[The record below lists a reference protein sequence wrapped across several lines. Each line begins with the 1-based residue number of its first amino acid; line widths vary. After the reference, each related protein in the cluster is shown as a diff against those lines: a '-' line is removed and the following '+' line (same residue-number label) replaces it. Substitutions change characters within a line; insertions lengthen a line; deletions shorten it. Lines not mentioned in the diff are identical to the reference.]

1 MREQWMDRFTA
12 RISDFEEKLEAF
24 NKGEI
29 DRKAY
34 KGFSGGFGSYAQ
46 RDPAKNMLRLRLPG
60 GRLTKERL
68 GFIAGTVEQ
77 YGIDLLKLTTCETV
91 QLHNLAPE
99 QVAKIMEAAAEA
111 GIYTLGGGGDNPRN
125 VMCSPLSGVQQGEAF
140 DVMPYAEAATG
151 YLLSIA
157 DSIHMPRKLKVAF
170 SNGAEDSVHAA
181 FRDIDPDSAGFR
193 RSRCV

>member
-60 GRLTKERL
+60 GRMTKPWLYCRD
-68 GFIAGTVEQ
+68 GGTIWHRSPEAD
-77 YGIDLLKLTTCETV
+77 DL
-91 QLHNLAPE
+91 
-99 QVAKIMEAAAEA
+99 
-111 GIYTLGGGGDNPRN
+111 
-125 VMCSPLSGVQQGEAF
+125 
-140 DVMPYAEAATG
+140 
-151 YLLSIA
+151 
-157 DSIHMPRKLKVAF
+157 
-170 SNGAEDSVHAA
+170 
-181 FRDIDPDSAGFR
+181 
-193 RSRCV
+193 